1 MYRKHKTELNVGV
14 KVNTLVSHVVYLNF
28 ISPKGG
34 LLKYSQ
40 VPPIEW
46 HDGTD
51 SQLIT
56 EPTTEQVQQPQV
68 LIYIYI
74 QTHTHT
80 YTYIKI
86 TTLELA
92 LEMASFHSQTCLM
105 PGQQII
111 KYHLMF
117 SSRNSQY
124 STSLRRAAWLT
135 HCQYYHGTYS
145 YKESFKKH

>member
-74 QTHTHT
+74 QTHTHI
-80 YTYIKI
+80 YIHKNYHI
-86 TTLELA
+86 RVGVGNGLL
-92 LEMASFHSQTCLM
+92 SFSDM
-105 PGQQII
+105 PD
-111 KYHLMF
+111 
-117 SSRNSQY
+117 
-124 STSLRRAAWLT
+124 AWAT
-135 HCQYYHGTYS
+135 DY
-145 YKESFKKH
+145 